1 MFELEIHEWNCMP
14 TVQKTWVGFKQFFWT
29 AHREL
34 QETTDLTVQYFGMHH
49 ANMVRNVVA
58 GLQEG
63 LHQDQSPI
71 ATTAT
76 LSEPQEHV
84 ANVVQS
90 IQ

>member
-1 MFELEIHEWNCMP
+1 MELHADSTEDMGRVQ
-14 TVQKTWVGFKQFFWT
+14 TVFWT

-34 QETTDLTVQYFGMHH
+34 QETTDLTVQNFGMHH
-49 ANMVRNVVA
+49 ATMVRNVVA
-58 GLQEG
+58 RLQEV

-71 ATTAT
+71 DTPAN
-76 LSEPQEHV
+76 LSEPHKHV

>member
-1 MFELEIHEWNCMP
+1 MELHADSTEDMGRVQ
-14 TVQKTWVGFKQFFWT
+14 TVFWT